1 MLAVPSKA
9 VFGYIGNI
17 TNMATLSC
25 SWIMIVSYIYIYII
39 PYSTFI
45 CISIIYY
52 VVISSQ

>member
-25 SWIMIVSYIYIYII
+25 SWIMIVSYIYILSHIAH
-39 PYSTFI
+39 S
-45 CISIIYY
+45 Y
-52 VVISSQ
+52 VYL